1 MAKTIAP
8 LLSFGAGGQIARTG
22 VYSSWKGIPYVRRYV
37 VPANPRTTA
46 QMVTRNL
53 FKKLQSMWL
62 LMPATGKAPFEANA
76 QGRPFTPS
84 NAFTKLNV
92 TGIDTETPPTDMDF
106 FKGSPGAKGGLPPAS
121 LIITPGSGQLSAAVG
136 TPSLPPGWTIN
147 MAAGIAFL
155 DQDPQTPFEGTIQ
168 AQTDASSPY
177 ALVFTGLTASEVYQ
191 VSAWIVWNRP
201 DGSLAY
207 STSLT
212 AQGTPS

>member
-8 LLSFGAGGQIARTG
+8 LLSFGAAGQISRTG
-22 VYSSWKGIPYVRRYV
+22 VYSTWKGIPYVRRYV

-76 QGRPFTPS
+76 QGRPFTAP

-92 TGIDTETPPTDMDF
+92 TGIDTAVPPTDMNF
-106 FKGSPGAKGGLPPAS
+106 FKGSPGAKGGLPPTG
-121 LIITPGSGQLSAAVG
+121 LVVTPGAGQLSVAVAV
-136 TPSLPPGWTIN
+136 PSLPTGWTIN

-155 DQDPQTPFEGTIQ
+155 DQDPQTAFTGTIQ
-168 AQTDASSPY
+168 AQTDNTSTY
-177 ALVFTGLTASEVYQ
+177 ALVFTGLTAAALYQ
-191 VSAWIVWNRP
+191 VSAWLVWNRP
-201 DGSLAY
+201 DGTLAY

-212 AQGTPS
+212 TQGTPT

>member
-1 MAKTIAP
+1 MAKTVAP

-22 VYSSWKGIPYVRRYV
+22 VYATWKGIPYVRRYV
-37 VPANPRTTA
+37 VPANPRTTS

-53 FKKLQSMWL
+53 FKKLQRMWL

-76 QGRPFTPS
+76 QGRPFTAA

-92 TGIDTETPPTDMDF
+92 SGIDTETPPTDMDF

-121 LIITPGSGQLSAAVG
+121 LIVTPGSGQLSVAVAA
-136 TPSLPPGWTIN
+136 PSLPPGWTIN

-155 DQDPQTPFEGTIQ
+155 DQDPQTEFSGTIQ
-168 AQTDASSPY
+168 AQTDNTSTY
-177 ALVFTGLTASEVYQ
+177 ALVFTGLTASVVYQ
-191 VSAWIVWNRP
+191 VSAWLVWNRP
-201 DGSLAY
+201 DGTLAY

-212 AQGTPS
+212 TQGTPS